1 MKTQGHRDAGKCHVK
16 TEVDM
21 EVTQLHTEECQGLQ
35 KPGERCGMD
44 SLAELPERIGPADPL
59 ISDF

>member
-1 MKTQGHRDAGKCHVK
+1 MKTQGHRDVGKCHVK

-21 EVTQLHTEECQGLQ
+21 EVTQHTEECQGLQ